1 MAVLQLLEQD
11 IWSVYIPIKIQFLRN
26 KHDIT
31 NTLWIVSVNKS
42 SMSTSDDDMIPM
54 QEFKI
59 EVPIIVTNTVS
70 SIPIITLT
78 EPDDDGEIGNSNF

>member
-1 MAVLQLLEQD
+1 
-11 IWSVYIPIKIQFLRN
+11 
-26 KHDIT
+26 
-31 NTLWIVSVNKS
+31 
-42 SMSTSDDDMIPM
+42 MSTSDDDMIPM

-78 EPDDDGEIGNSNF
+78 EPDDDGEIGNANF